1 MTRPSRLRGILGL
14 SGSLLLV
21 VPALSAPASA
31 PPAPATASAES
42 ERLHRLLDLAWED
55 KLRQNPEFATY
66 IGFPGENDRW
76 PDRSAAGLEAKRAR
90 TRAQLKELLALDP
103 GRLPAAEQVDFE
115 LYRRRLA
122 GQIEGFGFPD
132 DLLVISQYGGIQQD
146 IPQALAI
153 APARSTRDHEDLLA
167 RLRAV
172 PALVDQTLALMAKG
186 LAAGVTPPRSTM
198 AGAPVQVQ
206 ALLTDAPWRSPLLA
220 RFRQISDD
228 VPEDDR
234 ARLRAAALEAYQKKA
249 APAFGKLL
257 RYLNETYIPHCRESI
272 GTADL
277 PNGAAWYALA
287 VRQVTTTTLT
297 PAEVHAI
304 GLAEVKRLRGE
315 IDRVIAGIAGG
326 AGSGFKGSFADFVRF
341 LHTDPRFFY
350 TNEDDLVAGYA
361 AIVQRIDGRLA
372 SLFATLPHLPYRVL
386 PVPARLARAKAT
398 AYYEPGSASQG
409 RPGSCFVNTFD
420 LKARAKWELEALALH
435 ECIPGHHIQVTLA
448 QEGRRAPRVLNYHDY
463 TPFVEGWAAYAE
475 TLGDATGLYRD
486 PYARFGQLDVDLW
499 RSLRLV
505 VDTGIHAQGW
515 TRQQAIEYLRD
526 NTAQDERL
534 IAAEVDHYIADPGV
548 ALAFKIGELKIRELR
563 AAAEKELGPA
573 FDLRAFHDE
582 VLRHGA
588 LPLDLLERNVK
599 AWMAEKL
606 AEVKAGPR
614 PKNP

>member
-21 VPALSAPASA
+21 VTAPAA
-31 PPAPATASAES
+31 MAPAAPAAGTAES
-42 ERLHRLLDLAWED
+42 ARLHRLLDLAWED
-55 KLRQNPEFATY
+55 KVRQNPELATY

-76 PDRSAAGLEAKRAR
+76 PDQSAAGLEAKRAR
-90 TRAQLKELLALDP
+90 TRSQLKELLAIDP

-132 DLLVISQYGGIQQD
+132 DLLVISRYGGIQQD
-146 IPQALAI
+146 VPQALAT
-153 APARSTRDHEDLLA
+153 APAASTRDYEDLLA

-172 PALVDQTLALMAKG
+172 PALVEQNLALMAKG

-198 AGAPVQVQ
+198 AGAPAQVE
-206 ALLTDAPWRSPLLA
+206 ALLTDDPWRSPLLA
-220 RFRQISDD
+220 RFRQISAN
-228 VPEDDR
+228 VPAEDQ
-234 ARLRAAALEAYQKKA
+234 ARLRSAALDAYQKQA

-257 RYLNETYIPHCRESI
+257 RYLNEAYIPHTRESI

-277 PNGAAWYALA
+277 PNGAAWYAFT
-287 VRQVTTTTLT
+287 VRQVTTTALT

-315 IDRVIAGIAGG
+315 IDRVIASSGG
-326 AGSGFKGSFADFVRF
+326 SAGSGFEGSFPDFVRF

-350 TNEDDLVAGYA
+350 ARADDLVAGYG

-372 SLFATLPHLPYRVL
+372 SLFTTLPHLPYRVL
-386 PVPARLARAKAT
+386 PVPDRLARAKAT

-420 LKARAKWELEALALH
+420 LKTRAKWELEALALH

-448 QEGRRAPRVLNYHDY
+448 QEGRKAPRVLNYHDY

-534 IAAEVDHYIADPGV
+534 IAAEVDHSIADPGV

-563 AAAEKELGPA
+563 TTAEKELGSA

-588 LPLDLLERNVK
+588 LPLDLLEGNVK
-599 AWMAEKL
+599 TWMAG
-606 AEVKAGPR
+606 VKAGPR

>member
-1 MTRPSRLRGILGL
+1 MTRPSRLCGILGL

-21 VPALSAPASA
+21 VPALPT
-31 PPAPATASAES
+31 PAPAATPAAAES

-76 PDRSAAGLEAKRAR
+76 PDSSAAGLEAKRAR
-90 TRAQLKELLALDP
+90 TRAQLKELLAINR
-103 GRLPAAEQVDFE
+103 GRLTPDEQVDFE

-122 GQIEGFGFPD
+122 GQIEGFGYPD
-132 DLLVISQYGGIQQD
+132 DLLVISRYGGIQQD
-146 IPQALAI
+146 VPQALAT
-153 APARSTRDHEDLLA
+153 APAASTRDYEDLLA

-172 PALVDQTLALMAKG
+172 PALVDQNLALMAKG

-198 AGAPVQVQ
+198 LGAPAQVQ
-206 ALLTDAPWRSPLLA
+206 ALLTDDPWRSPLLA
-220 RFRQISDD
+220 RFRQISANVPPDD
-228 VPEDDR
+228 Q
-234 ARLRAAALEAYQKKA
+234 ARLRSAALEAYQKQA
-249 APAFGKLL
+249 APAFAKLL
-257 RYLNETYIPHCRESI
+257 RYLNETYIPHTRESI

-277 PNGAAWYALA
+277 PNGAAWYAFS
-287 VRQVTTTTLT
+287 VRQVTTTDLT
-297 PAEVHAI
+297 PQQIHEI

-315 IDRVIAGIAGG
+315 IDRVIAGG
-326 AGSGFKGSFADFVRF
+326 GFKGSFADFVRF

-350 TNEDDLVAGYA
+350 DQEADLVAGYG

-372 SLFATLPHLPYRVL
+372 SLFATLPRLPYRVL
-386 PVPARLARAKAT
+386 PVPDRLARAKAT
-398 AYYEPGSASQG
+398 AYYEPGAVSQG

-420 LKARAKWELEALALH
+420 LKARARWELEALALH
-435 ECIPGHHIQVTLA
+435 ECIPGHHVQVTLA

-463 TPFVEGWAAYAE
+463 TPFVEGWASYAE
-475 TLGDATGLYRD
+475 TLGDGIGLYRD
-486 PYARFGQLDVDLW
+486 PYAKFGQLSVDLW

-505 VDTGIHAQGW
+505 ADTGIHAQGW
-515 TRQQAIEYLRD
+515 TRQQAIDYLRE
-526 NTAQDERL
+526 NTAEDERR
-534 IAAEVDHYIADPGV
+534 IAAEVDRYIADPGV

-588 LPLDLLERNVK
+588 LPLDLLEHNVK
-599 AWMAEKL
+599 LWMA
-606 AEVKAGPR
+606 AVKAGPR